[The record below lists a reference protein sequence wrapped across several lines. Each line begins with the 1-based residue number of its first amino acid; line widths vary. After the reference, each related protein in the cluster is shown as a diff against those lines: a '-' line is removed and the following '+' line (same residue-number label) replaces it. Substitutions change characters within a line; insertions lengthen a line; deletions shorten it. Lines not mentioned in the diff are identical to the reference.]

1 MYKDSIQRT
10 EVRKAKLEDRY
21 EEIIY
26 NSVQRDK
33 ESENMRVN
41 LGQKEDRIKKSN
53 ILIRGIPNGE
63 NRENKRDDSQRDNS

>member
-26 NSVQRDK
+26 NSVKRDK
-33 ESENMRVN
+33 QSEYMRVN

-53 ILIRGIPNGE
+53 ILIRGISYGE
-63 NRENKRDDSQRDNS
+63 TRE